1 METGNNRVDDT
12 KDIER
17 KVEAETGV
25 LPSIMGYM
33 GRDVRDLLKSKS
45 EVQEAEEERSQAQNE
60 RLVQSWLQLLA
71 APAPKNSF
79 FYKLTV
85 VKEVAV
91 EMQKDPVFHRT
102 ELLNVMVGILRQ
114 HIIDRKPWW
123 GKGLAEELSS
133 REWTEFPE
141 GADRTGII
149 KEIEKM
155 ARAFKWNSSVD
166 LVD

>member
-1 METGNNRVDDT
+1 METNHQLDG
-12 KDIER
+12 
-17 KVEAETGV
+17 AEQAKKRTEDGGGA
-25 LPSIMGYM
+25 LASIREYM

-45 EVQEAEEERSQAQNE
+45 EVQEAEEARSQAQNE

-71 APAPKNSF
+71 TPAPKNSF
-79 FYKLTV
+79 FYKLSV

-155 ARAFKWNSSVD
+155 ARAFNRNSSLD